1 MIGSIKGKVA
11 YLANEYC
18 LLETNSGVGYRVFMP
33 AAHLGQLAVGIE
45 ARVHTYM
52 AVREDAILLFGFL
65 NQEYYN
71 LFLLLLG
78 VSGVGPK
85 VALGI
90 LSAVKPDDF
99 YLAVQSRDLKVLT
112 KLPGIGKKTAERLLL
127 ELKDKVGGIGGD
139 SDSGFADTAFGGGS
153 AAVDEAIVC
162 STLTKA
168 AVFGK
173 DANWG
178 RILCALGYSNSEIMP
193 ALKQI
198 PNYAE
203 LSSEVIIKQALKL
216 FAGRK

>member
-33 AAHLGQLAVGIE
+33 SAHLGQLAVGME

-127 ELKDKVGGIGGD
+127 ELKDKVGGD
-139 SDSGFADTAFGGGS
+139 SDSGFGGS
-153 AAVDEAIVC
+153 AAVDEAIE
-162 STLTKA
+162 A
-168 AVFGK
+168 
-173 DANWG
+173 
-178 RILCALGYSNSEIMP
+178 LCALGYSNSEIMP

>member
-33 AAHLGQLAVGIE
+33 SAHLGQLAVGME

-139 SDSGFADTAFGGGS
+139 SGFADTAFGGGS
-153 AAVDEAIVC
+153 AAVDEAIE
-162 STLTKA
+162 A
-168 AVFGK
+168 
-173 DANWG
+173 
-178 RILCALGYSNSEIMP
+178 LCALGYSNSEIMP

-198 PNYAE
+198 PNYA
-203 LSSEVIIKQALKL
+203 
-216 FAGRK
+216 

>member
-33 AAHLGQLAVGIE
+33 AAHLGELTVGAE
-45 ARVHTYM
+45 TRVHTYM

-65 NQEYYN
+65 THDYYN
-71 LFLLLLG
+71 LFLMLLS

-90 LSAVKPDDF
+90 LSAVKPDAF

-139 SDSGFADTAFGGGS
+139 DDSSFADVATFSGGS
-153 AAVDEAIVC
+153 AVNEAIE
-162 STLTKA
+162 A
-168 AVFGK
+168 
-173 DANWG
+173 
-178 RILCALGYSNSEIMP
+178 LCALGYSNSEIMS

-198 PNYAE
+198 PNQAE
-203 LSSEVIIKQALKL
+203 LTSEAIIKQA
-216 FAGRK
+216 A

>member
-33 AAHLGQLAVGIE
+33 AAHLGQLAVGME

-112 KLPGIGKKTAERLLL
+112 KLPGIGKN
-127 ELKDKVGGIGGD
+127 KVGGIGGD

-153 AAVDEAIVC
+153 AAVDEAIE
-162 STLTKA
+162 A
-168 AVFGK
+168 
-173 DANWG
+173 
-178 RILCALGYSNSEIMP
+178 LCALGYSNSEIMP

>member
-33 AAHLGQLAVGIE
+33 AAHLGQLAVGME

-153 AAVDEAIVC
+153 AAVDEAI
-162 STLTKA
+162 
-168 AVFGK
+168 
-173 DANWG
+173 DA
-178 RILCALGYSNSEIMP
+178 LCAL
-193 ALKQI
+193 
-198 PNYAE
+198 
-203 LSSEVIIKQALKL
+203 
-216 FAGRK
+216 

>member
-1 MIGSIKGKVA
+1 MIGSIRGKVA
-11 YLANEYC
+11 YLGNEYC
-18 LLETNSGVGYRVFMP
+18 LLETDGGVGYRVFMP
-33 AAHLGQLAVGIE
+33 AAHLGELVLGKDAK
-45 ARVHTYM
+45 VHTYM

-65 NQEYYN
+65 TQEYYK
-71 LFLLLLG
+71 LFLLLLS

-90 LSAVKPDDF
+90 LSAVKPDAF

-139 SDSGFADTAFGGGS
+139 TNGDFVEAAISVSNTAAS
-153 AAVDEAIVC
+153 EAIEAL
-162 STLTKA
+162 S
-168 AVFGK
+168 
-173 DANWG
+173 
-178 RILCALGYSNSEIMP
+178 ALGYSNSEIMP

-198 PNYAE
+198 PNYSE
-203 LSSEVIIKQALKL
+203 LSSEEIIKQALKL

>member
-33 AAHLGQLAVGIE
+33 AAHLGQLAVGME

-71 LFLLLLG
+71 LLLLLLG
-78 VSGVGPK
+78 FSGVGAK

-127 ELKDKVGGIGGD
+127 ELKDKVGGD

-153 AAVDEAIVC
+153 AAVDEAIE
-162 STLTKA
+162 A
-168 AVFGK
+168 
-173 DANWG
+173 
-178 RILCALGYSNSEIMP
+178 LCALGYSNSEIMP

>member
-1 MIGSIKGKVA
+1 
-11 YLANEYC
+11 
-18 LLETNSGVGYRVFMP
+18 
-33 AAHLGQLAVGIE
+33 
-45 ARVHTYM
+45 
-52 AVREDAILLFGFL
+52 
-65 NQEYYN
+65 
-71 LFLLLLG
+71 
-78 VSGVGPK
+78 
-85 VALGI
+85 

-153 AAVDEAIVC
+153 AAVDEAIE
-162 STLTKA
+162 A
-168 AVFGK
+168 
-173 DANWG
+173 
-178 RILCALGYSNSEIMP
+178 LCALGYSNSEIMP

>member
-33 AAHLGQLAVGIE
+33 AAHLGELTVGAE
-45 ARVHTYM
+45 TRVHTYM

-65 NQEYYN
+65 TQDYYN
-71 LFLLLLG
+71 LFLMLLS

-90 LSAVKPDDF
+90 LSAVKPDAF

-139 SDSGFADTAFGGGS
+139 DDSSFADVATFSGGS
-153 AAVDEAIVC
+153 AVNEAIE
-162 STLTKA
+162 A
-168 AVFGK
+168 
-173 DANWG
+173 
-178 RILCALGYSNSEIMP
+178 LCALGYSNSEIMP

-198 PNYAE
+198 PNQAE
-203 LSSEVIIKQALKL
+203 LTSEAIISQALKL

>member
-1 MIGSIKGKVA
+1 MIGSIRGKVG

-33 AAHLGQLAVGIE
+33 AAHLGQLTLGIE
-45 ARVHTYM
+45 TRVHTYM
-52 AVREDAILLFGFL
+52 AVRDDAVLLFGFL
-65 NQEYYN
+65 TQDYYN
-71 LFLLLLG
+71 MFLMLLG

-139 SDSGFADTAFGGGS
+139 NDSSFADNAIGS
-153 AAVDEAIVC
+153 AGNMVEEAIEA
-162 STLTKA
+162 L
-168 AVFGK
+168 G
-173 DANWG
+173 
-178 RILCALGYSNSEIMP
+178 ALGYSNSEIMP

-203 LSSEVIIKQALKL
+203 LTSEAIIKQVLKL